1 MSVTGI
7 HRTPEAA
14 STAFRC
20 GSYLMGRTTAAL
32 AFEATFP
39 DKREISLGIRQL
51 RQNKNGVSSAF
62 QNFLI
67 EVL

>member
-1 MSVTGI
+1 VLQKLLRQVFDVAPTSL
-7 HRTPEAA
+7 E
-14 STAFRC
+14 
-20 GSYLMGRTTAAL
+20 RTTAVL

-51 RQNKNGVSSAF
+51 RHNKNRVSGAF